1 MRGARLLHVLVHT
14 QHAKPRRT
22 TARWRAVSAA
32 ALDAACTRAQPHAG
46 RTPPARHAPFT
57 CDDSAAHISYTHL
70 TLPCV
75 RRQRVRTRSSVRRG
89 GRCYP
94 PQRTLQLAA
103 VLLGATD
110 HAAQRAAALPQGR
123 QFHMRAAASV
133 ARGARGQLR
142 GTVTVRANAA
152 GFPGIPISSP
162 MCTVTFFFSMTKHFI

>member
-1 MRGARLLHVLVHT
+1 MLHVLVHT

-94 PQRTLQLAA
+94 PQRTSAA
-103 VLLGATD
+103 RRCASRSDGPRSAARGCAATRTAVS
-110 HAAQRAAALPQGR
+110 HACGSERCSRRKRAATGYCD
-123 QFHMRAAASV
+123 
-133 ARGARGQLR
+133 
-142 GTVTVRANAA
+142 GTRERSGVPGHPHLVTYVY
-152 GFPGIPISSP
+152 
-162 MCTVTFFFSMTKHFI
+162 CDVFFSMTKHFI

>member
-1 MRGARLLHVLVHT
+1 MLHVLVHT

-75 RRQRVRTRSSVRRG
+75 RRQLRKCAPAIPCGEEEDVTLLNEH
-89 GRCYP
+89 
-94 PQRTLQLAA
+94 LQLAA
-103 VLLGATD
+103 ALLGATD

-162 MCTVTFFFSMTKHFI
+162 MCTVTFFSV